1 MEMEIVK
8 RLNPTKNVL
17 RELYLK
23 SGNRCAYPGCGRNI
37 LNDNGDFVGQI
48 CHIEAAMPGGERFN
62 KNQTNEE
69 RRSVSNLMIMCYEH
83 HIETNNVAEY
93 SVDRLKEM
101 KKNHEQTFGG
111 VAEKLFNS
119 ITDLSEDQSYQY
131 CSTLEKINSVLEW
144 GISEDDLLVDV
155 NSFNLLL
162 DELRKLSPDTR
173 AVFRLMLERAKES
186 EILLEE
192 IKEITGVDSILMHS
206 KILEKYKFITPPE
219 SDDFGHP
226 ICYIKEKYGWN
237 IFEHIFDFSREAPVS
252 LREII
257 EDLDFTVFDT

>member
-1 MEMEIVK
+1 MEIVK

-37 LNDNGDFVGQI
+37 LSDNGDFIGQI

-62 KNQTNEE
+62 ENQTNEE

-83 HIETNNVAEY
+83 HIKTNNVAEY
-93 SVDRLKEM
+93 SVERLKEM

-111 VAEKLFNS
+111 VDEKLFKS
-119 ITDLSEDQSYQY
+119 IADLTEGQSYQY
-131 CSTLEKINSVLEW
+131 CVSLEKINSVLEW
-144 GISEDDLLVDV
+144 GNSGDDLLDDV
-155 NSFNLLL
+155 SSFNSLL

-173 AVFRLMLERAKES
+173 AVFRLMLERANKDS

-206 KILEKYKFITPPE
+206 KILEKYKFITLPE
-219 SDDFGHP
+219 WHDSGHP
-226 ICYIKEKYGWN
+226 VCYIQEKYGWN
-237 IFEHIFDFSREAPVS
+237 IFEHIIDFSRKTPFS

-257 EDLDFTVFDT
+257 EDLNFTVFDT